1 MTNRQKIAQD
11 SPKVVPFKSTPNL
24 STINASDKEQENT
37 EEDNL
42 VIPAFIVGQLFI
54 LIIASIIGLLFV
66 AINLIVKLIINYR
79 RKNQTQSNF
88 YEQVKDLMMTE
99 SIKYSSSTI

>member
-1 MTNRQKIAQD
+1 MINHQAISQD
-11 SPKVVPFKSTPNL
+11 NPKVVPFKTNQNL
-24 STINASDKEQENT
+24 KLINSSDKEQENT

-54 LIIASIIGLLFV
+54 LIIASFIGLLFV
-66 AINLIVKLIINYR
+66 TTNLIVKLVINYR
-79 RKNQTQSNF
+79 RKKRIQSNF